1 MWSMTAASSVPEPK
15 MFDKGLIFV
24 KDTDILLSGDK
35 RTIVVNNA
43 LEDYANLVE
52 LLKSMVGAI
61 RQKIQVHKNS
71 KVYSVYSLF
80 DIHWEEINRL
90 EKMVEELE
98 VESGSFQKLLFEEAQ
113 VKRNPRIVNTRTKRG
128 LLNVLGYGLKYL
140 FGTADARDVR
150 RVDQVCDE
158 LHAFKNKVMH
168 AAEHQLTYIH
178 TLDEMTRQNI
188 MDTVELARAL
198 RDSVRNIS
206 LQLNGVES
214 ALLDT
219 QAAIE
224 KQARYSAAIREIE
237 IAILELR
244 LSMTQLQES
253 LDVTSIGKLS
263 SVLINPNNL
272 SNILQQELGEG
283 M

>member
-1 MWSMTAASSVPEPK
+1 
-15 MFDKGLIFV
+15 
-24 KDTDILLSGDK
+24 
-35 RTIVVNNA
+35 
-43 LEDYANLVE
+43 
-52 LLKSMVGAI
+52 
-61 RQKIQVHKNS
+61 
-71 KVYSVYSLF
+71 
-80 DIHWEEINRL
+80 
-90 EKMVEELE
+90 
-98 VESGSFQKLLFEEAQ
+98 
-113 VKRNPRIVNTRTKRG
+113 
-128 LLNVLGYGLKYL
+128 
-140 FGTADARDVR
+140 
-150 RVDQVCDE
+150 
-158 LHAFKNKVMH
+158 
-168 AAEHQLTYIH
+168 
-178 TLDEMTRQNI
+178 